1 MNFALMEES
10 KKVCQ
15 SCRSDLSLPS
25 AKLIFRCMDTHL
37 ITFLTNSTCD
47 VEHERNRVARMD
59 DRRHNE
65 PRMSAEEHDLH
76 IKKGDKIQMR
86 GRNSRRN
93 RAEEHETKQESG
105 RARDQAR
112 AGETKRETARTK
124 RESEKEQALR
134 SYERTVRWTERR
146 SV

>member
-15 SCRSDLSLPS
+15 SCESNLSLPLV
-25 AKLIFRCMDTHL
+25 KLFFRCMDTHL
-37 ITFLTNSTCD
+37 ITFLTNRTCD
-47 VEHERNRVARMD
+47 EERERNQVARMD

-65 PRMSAEEHDLH
+65 PRMSAEDHDLH

-112 AGETKRETARTK
+112 E
-124 RESEKEQALR
+124 RES
-134 SYERTVRWTERR
+134 
-146 SV
+146 

>member
-15 SCRSDLSLPS
+15 SYRSNLSLPS
-25 AKLIFRCMDTHL
+25 AKLVFRCMDTHL
-37 ITFLTNSTCD
+37 ITFLTNRTCD
-47 VEHERNRVARMD
+47 EEREKNRVAQMD

-86 GRNSRRN
+86 GRNSR
-93 RAEEHETKQESG
+93 
-105 RARDQAR
+105 
-112 AGETKRETARTK
+112 
-124 RESEKEQALR
+124 
-134 SYERTVRWTERR
+134 
-146 SV
+146 